1 MEMKGKA
8 LIAMS
13 GGVDS
18 SVAAKL
24 TLDMG
29 YDCIGCMMKLYD
41 ITDEGV
47 IDGPKASRTCCSV
60 DDAEDARSVA
70 YRLGMP
76 FYVFNFKDEFRQQVI
91 DRFVDSYLKG
101 ITPNPCIECNRY
113 LKFERLYLRA
123 LELGCDKIVTGHYA
137 RIEFNGE
144 RYLLKKG
151 IDASKDQSYVL
162 FRLTQELLE
171 HTIFPLGAQSKDESR
186 RIAAENGFVNASKP
200 DSQDICFVPDGDYAA
215 VIERYTGIKVPEGD
229 FVDMSGKVLG
239 RHKGIIHYT
248 IGQRRGLG
256 ISAPEPLYVCAID
269 VPNNKVVLGP
279 DEALFTGEVKT
290 TDFNWIPGGEIPA
303 ELRCSAKIRYHHKEQ
318 PGTLYPADDGT
329 CRFIFDEPQRAITP
343 GQSLV
348 LYDGDE
354 VLGGGTI
361 I

>member
-1 MEMKGKA
+1 MGMQGKA

-41 ITDEGV
+41 ISDEGV
-47 IDGPKASRTCCSV
+47 IDGPNASRTCCSV

-91 DRFVDSYLKG
+91 DRFIDSYLKG
-101 ITPNPCIECNRY
+101 ITPNPCIECNRH
-113 LKFERLYLRA
+113 LKFERLYQRA

-137 RIEFNGE
+137 RIEYNGE
-144 RYLLKKG
+144 RYVLKKG
-151 IDASKDQSYVL
+151 LDASKDQSYVL
-162 FRLTQELLE
+162 FRLTQELLA
-171 HTIFPLGAQSKDESR
+171 HTLFPLGALSKDESR
-186 RIAAENGFVNASKP
+186 QIAAENGFVNASKP
-200 DSQDICFVPDGDYAA
+200 DSQDICFVPDGDYAS
-215 VIERYTGIKVPEGD
+215 VIERYTGVKVPGGD

-256 ISAPEPLYVCAID
+256 ISAPEPLYVIAID
-269 VPNNKVVLGP
+269 VPGNKVVLGP
-279 DEALFTGEVKT
+279 DEALFKREVFAE
-290 TDFNWIPGGEIPA
+290 DVNWIPGGDIPA
-303 ELRCSAKIRYHHKEQ
+303 EYRCLAKIRYHHREQ
-318 PGTLYPADDGT
+318 PGTLYADGDGL
-329 CRFIFDEPQRAITP
+329 RFVFDEPQRAITP

-354 VLGGGTI
+354 VLGGGRI
-361 I
+361 V

>member
-1 MEMKGKA
+1 MKGKA

-113 LKFERLYLRA
+113 LKFERLYQRA

-186 RIAAENGFVNASKP
+186 RIAAENVFVNASKP
-200 DSQDICFVPDGDYAA
+200 DSQDI
-215 VIERYTGIKVPEGD
+215 
-229 FVDMSGKVLG
+229 
-239 RHKGIIHYT
+239 
-248 IGQRRGLG
+248 
-256 ISAPEPLYVCAID
+256 
-269 VPNNKVVLGP
+269 
-279 DEALFTGEVKT
+279 
-290 TDFNWIPGGEIPA
+290 
-303 ELRCSAKIRYHHKEQ
+303 
-318 PGTLYPADDGT
+318 
-329 CRFIFDEPQRAITP
+329 
-343 GQSLV
+343 
-348 LYDGDE
+348 
-354 VLGGGTI
+354 
-361 I
+361 

>member
-113 LKFERLYLRA
+113 LKFERLYQRA

-162 FRLTQELLE
+162 FRLTQELLA
-171 HTIFPLGAQSKDESR
+171 HTIFPLGALSKDESR

-215 VIERYTGIKVPEGD
+215 VIERYTGVKVPEGD

-279 DEALFTGEVKT
+279 DEALFTREVKT
-290 TDFNWIPGGEIPA
+290 TDFNWIPGGKIPA

-318 PGTLYPADDGT
+318 PGTLYPADDST